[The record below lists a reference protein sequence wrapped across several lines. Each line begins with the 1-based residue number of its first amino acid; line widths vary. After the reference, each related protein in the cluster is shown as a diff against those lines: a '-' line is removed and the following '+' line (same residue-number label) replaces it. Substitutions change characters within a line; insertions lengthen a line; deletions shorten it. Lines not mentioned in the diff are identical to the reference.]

1 MNQKLAEIIRAGA
14 IESEHYG
21 FYAFLQNGE
30 FHDSSEKSIQNNY
43 LETEIC
49 LRSVSKLFQTLT
61 CLRLGLE
68 ITNQEIAISTSSH
81 SGSDHHVKEVD
92 SFLENHQLNWQNLKC
107 GEHAPLD
114 RNISFAPEKSK
125 ERRLQNNCS
134 GKHSMMLATCKVHNW
149 NIDSYLQSIHPL
161 QVAVLETMSELC
173 EIKKDEIK
181 VGVDGCGLPTYA
193 LKAKNLLIGFSKF
206 RINSPDR
213 LITRLSQSLIDY
225 AFLVSG
231 ENRLD
236 YELSKAYVANLLS
249 KSGYGGLTVVNLQ
262 NQALTLLVKLYD
274 SDEKVR
280 ALILKNQL
288 KKLGVEINSAHFLF
302 DPKIANLH
310 EKEVAEIKFFD

>member
-1 MNQKLAEIIRAGA
+1 
-14 IESEHYG
+14 
-21 FYAFLQNGE
+21 
-30 FHDSSEKSIQNNY
+30 
-43 LETEIC
+43 
-49 LRSVSKLFQTLT
+49 
-61 CLRLGLE
+61 
-68 ITNQEIAISTSSH
+68 
-81 SGSDHHVKEVD
+81 
-92 SFLENHQLNWQNLKC
+92 
-107 GEHAPLD
+107 
-114 RNISFAPEKSK
+114 
-125 ERRLQNNCS
+125 
-134 GKHSMMLATCKVHNW
+134 
-149 NIDSYLQSIHPL
+149 LQSIHPL

-249 KSGYGGLTVVNLQ
+249 KSGYSGLTVVNLQ